1 MIEIRLPIIKWGR
14 SYAEYGEMHAPF
26 ELSKTEIANLENAG
40 FLVTMIAKAK
50 IENLYLCDVDWSQP
64 KGRLAE
70 RFFEIA
76 QDAIS
81 ISKWAWGKTQVTEQV
96 IDVDNPT
103 VIRQGCFLSIYVV

>member
-1 MIEIRLPIIKWGR
+1 MIEIRLPIIKWLR

-26 ELSKTEIANLENAG
+26 ELSKTEIANLKNSGFQVTIIANAR
-40 FLVTMIAKAK
+40 
-50 IENLYLCDVDWSQP
+50 IENLHLCDVDWSQP

-70 RFFEIA
+70 RFHEIA

-81 ISKWAWGKTQVTEQV
+81 ISKWAWGKTQITEQV